1 MAPDPQP
8 HDDQPAEP
16 EPAQPDDEM
25 RKADV
30 ANGEGAEELARGE
43 RH

>member
-1 MAPDPQP
+1 MAPDPQS
-8 HDDQPAEP
+8 HDDEPAEP

-30 ANGEGAEELARGE
+30 ANGEGPEK
-43 RH
+43 

>member
-30 ANGEGAEELARGE
+30 ANGEGSEE
-43 RH
+43 